1 LQIAGFIST
10 TSFAIVIVKASPPAR
25 HFFARAP
32 LIDWLLR
39 ATQCLAKLVETDRQ
53 TDNREIPM
61 HKNRHPQTPGKK
73 PVTIFGPDFPFA
85 FDDWIEHPAGLGSIP
100 ADKHGQEVAIVG
112 AGISGL
118 VAAYE
123 LMKMGLKPVVYEA
136 SKMGGRL
143 RSETFEGA
151 DGIIAEL
158 GGMRF
163 PVSSTAFYHY
173 VDKLG
178 LETSPFP
185 NPLTPASGSTV
196 VDLEGTSHYAEKID
210 DLPEIF
216 REVAQAWADALED
229 GARFSE
235 IQDAIRER
243 DTVKLKALW
252 DELVPKWDDRTF
264 YDFVASSKAF
274 SRLSFQHREIFGQ
287 VGFGTGG
294 WDSDFPNS
302 MLEIFRVVMTNCDDH
317 QHLVVGGVEQ
327 VPRGIWSHVPENCAH
342 WPAGTSL
349 ASLHNGAP
357 RPGVKKI
364 ARATDGTFAV
374 TDYWGDT
381 RHYAAVLA
389 TCQTW
394 LLTTQ
399 IECEEALFSQKMWM
413 ALDRTR
419 YMQSSKTFVMVDR
432 PFWKDKDPQ
441 TGRDVMSMTLT
452 DRLTR
457 GTYLFDNGDDK
468 PGVICLSYSWMSD
481 AMKMLPHPVEKR
493 VQLALDALK
502 KVYPKVDI
510 AGHIIGNPITVSWE
524 ADPHFLGAFK
534 GALPGHYRY
543 NQRMYAHFMQDDLPA
558 EQRGIFIAGDDV
570 SWTPAWVEGAV
581 QTSLNAVWG
590 IMKHFGGATHPEN
603 PGPGDRFAELGPMAL
618 PD

>member
-1 LQIAGFIST
+1 
-10 TSFAIVIVKASPPAR
+10 
-25 HFFARAP
+25 
-32 LIDWLLR
+32 
-39 ATQCLAKLVETDRQ
+39 
-53 TDNREIPM
+53 M
-61 HKNRHPQTPGKK
+61 HKNRHPHTPGKK

-100 ADKHGQEVAIVG
+100 AASHGQEVAIVG

-143 RSETFEGA
+143 RSETFEGTE
-151 DGIIAEL
+151 GIIAEL

-178 LETSPFP
+178 LETKPFP

-196 VDLEGTSHYAEKID
+196 VDLEGTSHYAEKMA

-216 REVAQAWADALED
+216 REVALAWAEALED

-235 IQDAIRER
+235 VQDALRER

-264 YDFVASSKAF
+264 YDFVATSKAF
-274 SRLSFQHREIFGQ
+274 SRLSYRHREIFGQ

-327 VPRGIWSHVPENCAH
+327 VPRGIWSHVPEQCAH
-342 WPAGTSL
+342 WPAATSL
-349 ASLHNGAP
+349 ATLHNGAP

-364 ARATDGTFAV
+364 ARAADGSFAV

-502 KVYPKVDI
+502 KVYPSVDI

-590 IMKHFGGATHPEN
+590 IMKHFGGATHPQN
-603 PGPGDRFAELGPMAL
+603 PGPGDRFAELGPMEL